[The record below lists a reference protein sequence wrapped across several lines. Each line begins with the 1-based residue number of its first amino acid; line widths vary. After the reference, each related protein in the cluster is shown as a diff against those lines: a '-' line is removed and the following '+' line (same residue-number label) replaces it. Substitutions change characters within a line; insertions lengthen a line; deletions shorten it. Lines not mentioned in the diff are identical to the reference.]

1 VLAPIVGVS
10 KFVLLARAKTEMS
23 FEPSPFTRLLHL
35 EQVVERLVAAHF
47 PEVVRNETK
56 YPSVARAIWPADQLL
71 LTRMLRRTPGVLKAY
86 QASAQLTVTKERE
99 VHLCTSEA
107 KSAFQFC
114 EFVDGDAVVWLD
126 VNSSDWV
133 WESALFRS
141 IFDCPSTSEPSSKLV
156 LQELPLFKPICRG
169 ETWVLQHRGEMVVQS
184 RPFPEHADQA
194 RLLRR
199 LESLERQV
207 GQHNIRLESSIQEL
221 RTQVRVQQNQI
232 DQLLRLFPNS

>member
-1 VLAPIVGVS
+1 
-10 KFVLLARAKTEMS
+10 MS

-35 EQVVERLVAAHF
+35 EQVVERLVAAHL

-133 WESALFRS
+133 WESALFRL
-141 IFDCPSTSEPSSKLV
+141 IFDCPSTSEPSLKLV

>member
-1 VLAPIVGVS
+1 
-10 KFVLLARAKTEMS
+10 MS
-23 FEPSPFTRLLHL
+23 FEPSPFKRLLHL
-35 EQVVERLVAAHF
+35 EQVVERLVAAHL

-126 VNSSDWV
+126 VNSSYWV

-169 ETWVLQHRGEMVVQS
+169 ETWVLQHRGQMVVQS

>member
-1 VLAPIVGVS
+1 
-10 KFVLLARAKTEMS
+10 MS

-35 EQVVERLVAAHF
+35 EQAVEQLVAANLSK
-47 PEVVRNETK
+47 PVRNETK
-56 YPSVARAIWPADQLL
+56 QPPASRAIWPADQLL
-71 LTRMLRRTPGVLKAY
+71 LTRMLSRSPEVLKAY
-86 QASAQLTVTKERE
+86 QASAQLSVTKERG

-107 KSAFQFC
+107 KSVFQFC
-114 EFVDGDAVVWLD
+114 ELVDGDAVVWLD
-126 VNSSDWV
+126 INSPDWV
-133 WESALFRS
+133 WESASFRS
-141 IFDCPSTSEPSSKLV
+141 IFDCPSISEPSSKLV

-169 ETWVLQHRGEMVVQS
+169 ETWVLQHRGEMVVQP

-199 LESLERQV
+199 LELLERHV

>member
-1 VLAPIVGVS
+1 
-10 KFVLLARAKTEMS
+10 MS

-35 EQVVERLVAAHF
+35 EQAVEQLVAANLSKA
-47 PEVVRNETK
+47 VRNETK
-56 YPSVARAIWPADQLL
+56 QPPASRAIWPADQLL
-71 LTRMLRRTPGVLKAY
+71 LTRMLRRSPEVLKAY
-86 QASAQLTVTKERE
+86 QASAQLSVTKERGI
-99 VHLCTSEA
+99 HLCTSEA
-107 KSAFQFC
+107 KSVFQFC
-114 EFVDGDAVVWLD
+114 ELVDGDAVVWLD
-126 VNSSDWV
+126 INSPDWV
-133 WESALFRS
+133 WESASFRS
-141 IFDCPSTSEPSSKLV
+141 IFDCPSISEPSSKLV

-169 ETWVLQHRGEMVVQS
+169 ETWVLQHRGEMVVQP

-199 LESLERQV
+199 LELLERHV